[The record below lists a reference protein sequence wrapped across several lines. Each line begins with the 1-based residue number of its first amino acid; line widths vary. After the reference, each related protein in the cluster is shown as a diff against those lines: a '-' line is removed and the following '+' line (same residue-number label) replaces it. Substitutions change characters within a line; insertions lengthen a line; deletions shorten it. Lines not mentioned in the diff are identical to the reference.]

1 MTVNSPDLPLELK
14 GGSMPKQFTEKDAI
28 RNLQTYLRRL
38 SYINDDAIKS
48 PIDGIFESSTQ
59 NALRQFQRNNDLPV
73 TGVADRATWD
83 VLYAQYLNELKR
95 LALPDP
101 IIPFPSYPSDYK
113 VASGEESFLVSIIQ
127 YMLKELSI
135 IYDTFDAVEIT
146 GKYDQI
152 TKDAISD
159 FQKRNGLSD
168 TGDVDKETWNALS
181 RIYNLSLHHIEQ
193 K

>member
-1 MTVNSPDLPLELK
+1 
-14 GGSMPKQFTEKDAI
+14 MPKQFTEKDAI
-28 RNLQTYLRRL
+28 RNLQIYLRRL
-38 SYINDDAIKS
+38 SYINDDTIKA

-83 VLYAQYLNELKR
+83 ALYAQYLIELKR
-95 LALPDP
+95 LTLPDP
-101 IIPFPSYPSDYK
+101 IIPFPSFPTDYK
-113 VASGEESFLVSIIQ
+113 TSLGEESFLVSIIQ
-127 YMLKELSI
+127 YMLRELSI
-135 IYDTFDAVEIT
+135 IYDTFNDVKIT
-146 GKYDQI
+146 GKYDHI

-168 TGDVDKETWNALS
+168 TGEVDKATWNALA
-181 RIYNLSLHHIEQ
+181 RIYNLSLHHVEQ